1 MKKSM
6 MKNWLL
12 MGLLIGHGLLV
23 TAQSLMTPETLW
35 SLGRLSPIGLSED
48 GQFVVYKVTHPSV
61 EKNSFSSAFF
71 KVSVNGGK
79 SESVE
84 DPSLL
89 VKSNRIS
96 PNGKYIMY
104 SKPVQV
110 EKIKGS
116 EVHSDLSKSS
126 AMRYDGL
133 DYRHWDT
140 WNDGSYNHVFYR
152 DIKTG
157 SVEIDIMAGESF
169 NCPQKPFGG
178 NEDFIWSPEG
188 SSIVY
193 VSKKLKGTQAANSTN
208 TDIYV
213 YHLDS
218 KKTENLTPNN
228 PGYDTHPLY
237 SSKGDLAWLQMR
249 RDGYEADKNDIMIK
263 TARVTMNVTGFWD
276 GSVSSF
282 TWSEDGNSIFLIAPV
297 SGTLQLHRIENPGKS
312 SIPAKVVQLTEGDFD
327 VNSIV
332 GFSGDKVLVTRSDF
346 NHASEIYSFDLTK
359 KSWQQL
365 THVNESIYAKVK
377 RCTSSREMVKT
388 TDGKDML
395 VWVIYPPDFD
405 PKKKYPTLLYCQG
418 GPQSALTPYYSFRW
432 NFQLMASQGYIVV
445 APNRRGMPG
454 HGVKWNEQISGD
466 WGGQVMQDY
475 LSAIDHMSKK
485 PFVDEKRLGAVGA
498 SYGGYSVF
506 YLAGIHENRFK
517 SFISHCGVFNTES
530 MYGTT
535 EELFFV
541 NWDLKG
547 PYWDK
552 NEAVQRAY
560 TEFNPKN
567 HVEKWNTP
575 MLVIQGGKDY
585 RVPVGQGQ
593 EAFQALQQRGIQS
606 RFLYFPEENHWILQ
620 PQNGILWQREFFNW
634 LKETL

>member
-1 MKKSM
+1 MKIR
-6 MKNWLL
+6 
-12 MGLLIGHGLLV
+12 LIVVSLFIGFIGCV
-23 TAQSLMTPETLW
+23 AAQSVMTPETLW
-35 SLGRLSPIGLSED
+35 SLGRVSPIGLSDD
-48 GQFVVYKVTHPSV
+48 GQFVVFKVTHPSV
-61 EKNSFSSAFF
+61 EKNSFSSEFF

-79 SESVE
+79 AEPVE
-84 DPSLL
+84 DPSKL
-89 VKSNRIS
+89 VQSDRIS

-104 SKPVQV
+104 SKPLMEQQV
-110 EKIKGS
+110 KGAAR
-116 EVHSDLSKSS
+116 HADLPNTSGL
-126 AMRYDGL
+126 AFDGL

-140 WNDGSYNHVFYR
+140 WNDGSFNHIFYR
-152 DIKTG
+152 ENKEGAT
-157 SVEIDIMAGESF
+157 EIDIMAGEPY

-193 VSKKLKGTQAANSTN
+193 VSKKLSGTKAANSTN

-218 KKTENLTPNN
+218 KKTENLTANN

-237 SSKGDLAWLQMR
+237 SVNGDLAWLQMK
-249 RDGYEADKNDIMIK
+249 RDGYEADKNDIIVRSGK
-263 TARVTMNVTGFWD
+263 ITANITAFWD
-276 GSVSSF
+276 GTVNSF
-282 TWSEDGNSIFLIAPV
+282 QWSPDGKEIYFTAPV
-297 SGTLQLHRIENPGKS
+297 KGTIQLF
-312 SIPAKVVQLTEGDFD
+312 KVGMPNSTTQPTKVDQLTSGDFD
-327 VNSIV
+327 VNAIV
-332 GFSGDKVLVTRSDF
+332 GFSDDLIILTRTDF
-346 NHASEIYSFDLTK
+346 NHAAEIFSFDLKQK
-359 KSWQQL
+359 KWNQL
-365 THVNESIYAKVK
+365 TKVNEQVYAGLKM
-377 RCTSSREMVKT
+377 CTSSQVMVKT
-388 TDGKDML
+388 TDGKEML

-418 GPQSALTPYYSFRW
+418 GPQSALTQYYSFRW

-454 HGVKWNEQISGD
+454 HGVEWNEQISGD

-506 YLAGIHENRFK
+506 YLAGIHQNRFK

-552 NEAVQRAY
+552 NEKVQRAY
-560 TEFNPKN
+560 NEFNPKN
-567 HVEKWNTP
+567 FVEKWNTP

-585 RVPVGQGQ
+585 RVPIGQGQ

-606 RFLYFPEENHWILQ
+606 RFLYFPDENHWVLQ
-620 PQNGILWQREFFNW
+620 PQNGMLWQREFFKW